1 MAIYRGIG
9 GAGDSTTDATVTAVT
24 EQATNAATSASE
36 AASSASN
43 AATSATNASTSET
56 NASTSAT
63 NAAASET
70 AASASETAAAAS
82 ETAAAASETA
92 AAASETAAAASET
105 AAAASESAAATS
117 ETNAASSASS
127 ASTSATAAATSA
139 TAAASSASAAAT
151 SATNAATSE
160 TNAATSE
167 TNAASSETAAAAS
180 ATSAAS
186 SASSASTSASNAS
199 TSATNAATSETN
211 AAASETAAAA
221 SESAAA
227 TSETNAATSETN
239 AASSASSASSSA
251 SAAAS
256 SASSASTSA
265 SNASTSETN
274 AASSATAAAGS
285 ATSAASSASSASTS
299 ASNASTSETNAATSE
314 TNAATSETNAASSA
328 TAAASSATS
337 AATSASN
344 ASTSETNAAS
354 SASSASTSATNAATS
369 ATNAASSATSAAS
382 AQTAAESARDSAL
395 AAYDNFDD
403 RYLGAKSSD
412 PSVDNDGNALVSG
425 ALYFNTTDEIM
436 KVYTGSTWVDAYAA
450 GTTFLA
456 KASNLSDLANAATA
470 RTNLGLG
477 TAATTAS
484 TDYATAAQGTLA
496 DSAVQPGDDIT
507 GNAATATTAT
517 NVSLTNTST
526 SSNFYIPFANG
537 NSTGNYSLG
546 VDSGLYYNPSSNRLY
561 TTYNDGFYGNY
572 YGLNVTGFVDLR
584 DVDYVRFGSS
594 DDTRLFYDGTNNTME
609 MELESAANSFI
620 ITDNGTTRFTF
631 DKATG
636 NFTAT
641 GTLSASNLNVNNW
654 DTAYSWGDHASAGYL
669 TDITGESIKDL
680 SDVYSSMSP
689 SDGQVLTYDTT
700 NGWQAET
707 PTTGVTDLDGL
718 TDVTLTSPSNGQVL
732 KYNGT
737 AWVNAADAGGIALTD
752 LSVGT
757 EGTASGDGA
766 IAYNN
771 TTGVFTYTPPTATG
785 IGAATSAQ
793 GTTADSAVQP
803 GDNVSDL
810 TNDAGYVTASSTT
823 TFTNKSGNI
832 SQWTNDSGYLTSET
846 SHADVVVDG
855 DFASQGLMK
864 RGATAGSY
872 SIVTDNS
879 ANWNTAYGWGDH
891 SSAGY
896 VTASSTNTFTNKS
909 GNISQWT
916 NDSGYLTSET
926 YTGTVTSVGATVP
939 TGLSVSGSPIT
950 SSGTLAIT
958 FAAGYSIP
966 TTTKQGQ
973 WDTAY
978 GWGNHASAG
987 YLTGITGQSI
997 KNLSDVYSS
1006 MTPTD
1011 GQVLTYDTTNGWQA
1025 EAASGG
1031 GATGGGS
1038 DAVFYENELTVT
1050 TNYTI
1055 STNKSAMSAGPITIN
1070 SGVTVT
1076 VPTGSRWVVV

>member
-1 MAIYRGIG
+1 MAIFRGIG

-24 EQATNAATSASE
+24 EKATEAAASATAAASSATSAST
-36 AASSASN
+36 SATN
-43 AATSATNASTSET
+43 AATSATNAASSATSAA
-56 NASTSAT
+56 NSASSSASSAT
-63 NAAASET
+63 NSSSSATAAAS
-70 AASASETAAAAS
+70 SA
-82 ETAAAASETA
+82 TAAAASETA

-117 ETNAASSASS
+117 ETNAATSASS
-127 ASTSATAAATSA
+127 ASTSATAAAASA

-160 TNAATSE
+160 TNAGTSE
-167 TNAASSETAAAAS
+167 TNAASSATAAAAS

-211 AAASETAAAA
+211 A
-221 SESAAA
+221 
-227 TSETNAATSETN
+227 
-239 AASSASSASSSA
+239 
-251 SAAAS
+251 
-256 SASSASTSA
+256 
-265 SNASTSETN
+265 STSETN
-274 AASSATAAAGS
+274 AASSATS
-285 ATSAASSASSASTS
+285 
-299 ASNASTSETNAATSE
+299 
-314 TNAATSETNAASSA
+314 
-328 TAAASSATS
+328 AASSATS
-337 AATSASN
+337 ASTSASN

-369 ATNAASSATSAAS
+369 ATSAASSATSAAS

-412 PSVDNDGNALVSG
+412 PSLDNDGNALVAG
-425 ALYFNTTDEIM
+425 ALYFNTTSEIM

-470 RTNLGLG
+470 RTNLGVAIGSDVQAYSSVL
-477 TAATTAS
+477 AATTAS
-484 TDYATAAQGTLA
+484 FTTAKDSKLSGIETGATADQTAGEIKTAYESNANTNAFTDAEKTKLSGIETGADVTDATNVAAAGAAMDSDFASQGLMKRGATSGSYSIVTDNSTNWNTAYGWGDHASAGYLTSESYTGTVTSVAMTTPTGLTVTGSPVTSSGTLA
-496 DSAVQPGDDIT
+496 
-507 GNAATATTAT
+507 
-517 NVSLTNTST
+517 VSLQTGYS
-526 SSNFYIPFANG
+526 IP
-537 NSTGNYSLG
+537 
-546 VDSGLYYNPSSNRLY
+546 
-561 TTYNDGFYGNY
+561 TT
-572 YGLNVTGFVDLR
+572 TKQ
-584 DVDYVRFGSS
+584 SQ
-594 DDTRLFYDGTNNTME
+594 
-609 MELESAANSFI
+609 
-620 ITDNGTTRFTF
+620 
-631 DKATG
+631 
-636 NFTAT
+636 
-641 GTLSASNLNVNNW
+641 W
-654 DTAYSWGDHASAGYL
+654 DTAYGWGNHASAGYL
-669 TDITGESIKDL
+669 TDITGENLGDL
-680 SDVYSSMSP
+680 S
-689 SDGQVLTYDTT
+689 
-700 NGWQAET
+700 N
-707 PTTGVTDLDGL
+707 
-718 TDVTLTSPSNGQVL
+718 VTLTSPSNGQIL

-737 AWVNAADAGGIALTD
+737 AWVNGTDAGGIALTD

-771 TTGVFTYTPPTATG
+771 TTGVFTYTPPTPAG

-803 GDNVSDL
+803 GDNISTL
-810 TNDAGYVTASSTT
+810 TNDSGYVTPSSTA

-879 ANWNTAYGWGDH
+879 TNWNTAYGWGDH

-916 NDSGYLTSET
+916 NDSGYLTTET
-926 YTGTVTSVGATVP
+926 YTGTVTSVAATVP

-997 KNLSDVYSS
+997 KNLSDVYSTMS
-1006 MTPTD
+1006 PTD
-1011 GQVLTYDTTNGWQA
+1011 GQLLTWDNANSRWDAQDAPVSLPSQTGNAGYLLTTDGTT
-1025 EAASGG
+1025 ASW
-1031 GATGGGS
+1031 
-1038 DAVFYENELTVT
+1038 
-1050 TNYTI
+1050 TN
-1055 STNKSAMSAGPITIN
+1055 TIN
-1070 SGVTVT
+1070 GGTY
-1076 VPTGSRWVVV
+1076 

>member
-1 MAIYRGIG
+1 MAIFRGIG

-43 AATSATNASTSET
+43 AATSATNAATSET
-56 NASTSAT
+56 NAATSAT
-63 NAAASET
+63 NAAASQT
-70 AASASETAAAAS
+70 AAAASETAAAAS

-117 ETNAASSASS
+117 ETNAATSASS
-127 ASTSATAAATSA
+127 ASTSATAAAASA
-139 TAAASSASAAAT
+139 TAAASSASAAST
-151 SATNAATSE
+151 SETNAAASASAASTSE

-167 TNAASSETAAAAS
+167 S
-180 ATSAAS
+180 
-186 SASSASTSASNAS
+186 
-199 TSATNAATSETN
+199 NAAT
-211 AAASETAAAA
+211 
-221 SESAAA
+221 
-227 TSETNAATSETN
+227 
-239 AASSASSASSSA
+239 
-251 SAAAS
+251 

-274 AASSATAAAGS
+274 AASSASAAATSASNASTSETNAASFASAASTSETNAAASASAASTSETNAAASESAAATSASNAATSASNASTSETNASNSATAAASS

-299 ASNASTSETNAATSE
+299 ASNAATSETNAATSE
-314 TNAATSETNAASSA
+314 TNAATSETNAATSA
-328 TAAASSATS
+328 TAAASSAS
-337 AATSASN
+337 AASTSASN

-369 ATNAASSATSAAS
+369 ATSAASSATSAAS

-412 PSVDNDGNALVSG
+412 PSVDNDGNALVAG

-526 SSNFYIPFANG
+526 SANFYIPFASG
-537 NSTGNYSLG
+537 NSTGNYALG
-546 VDSGLYYNPSSNRLY
+546 VDSGIYYNPASNTLFASNNNG
-561 TTYNDGFYGNY
+561 TYGSY
-572 YGLNVTGFVDLR
+572 YGLNVTGYVDLR
-584 DVDYVRFGSS
+584 DVDYVIFGTS
-594 DDTRLFYDGTNNTME
+594 DDTRMFYDGVNNTME
-609 MELESAANSFI
+609 MELEAAATSFI

-631 DKATG
+631 DKSTG

-732 KYNGT
+732 KYNGS
-737 AWVNAADAGGIALTD
+737 AWVNAADAGGISLTD

-771 TTGVFTYTPPTATG
+771 TSGVFTYTPPTAAG

-793 GTTADSAVQP
+793 GTLADSATQP
-803 GDNVSDL
+803 GDNISTL
-810 TNDAGYVTASSTT
+810 TNDSGYVTPSSTA

-879 ANWNTAYGWGDH
+879 TNWNTAYGWGD
-891 SSAGY
+891 
-896 VTASSTNTFTNKS
+896 
-909 GNISQWT
+909 
-916 NDSGYLTSET
+916 
-926 YTGTVTSVGATVP
+926 
-939 TGLSVSGSPIT
+939 
-950 SSGTLAIT
+950 
-958 FAAGYSIP
+958 
-966 TTTKQGQ
+966 
-973 WDTAY
+973 
-978 GWGNHASAG
+978 HASAG

-1025 EAASGG
+1025 ETPSGG
-1031 GATGGGS
+1031 GGG
-1038 DAVFYENELTVT
+1038 TVGFEQ
-1050 TNYTI
+1050 NFLL
-1055 STNKSAMSAGPITIN
+1055 MG
-1070 SGVTVT
+1070 G
-1076 VPTGSRWVVV
+1076 